1 MRREHELTEFNYGIN
16 FANLKTSKD
25 EQSRLRKYLMQQQQ
39 KLNDYVEMGTGPI
52 FGYPPICYSPPNELK
67 KQTTGREFLAVF
79 MKHVFQKPENLA
91 SVKDLIEARREE
103 SIMLEGL

>member
-1 MRREHELTEFNYGIN
+1 
-16 FANLKTSKD
+16 
-25 EQSRLRKYLMQQQQ
+25 
-39 KLNDYVEMGTGPI
+39 MGTGPI

-67 KQTTGREFLAVF
+67 KQTQDRQFLSVF

-103 SIMLEGL
+103 AIMLENL